1 MWRFLILIFL
11 TIVLTGC
18 SMITIDD
25 APLED
30 NVENDQALHLEKQ
43 NNETEEVVTDEFEEK
58 KEQSKLQ
65 ELFEA
70 VFQLNRAPNKNE
82 DAEPIQYIA
91 FGDSLTRGIGDET
104 KMYGYSGRL
113 AEKLERWPAITEVE
127 LDNRGK
133 NGRRSDQLLAL
144 LQKGHYDEELPQVDF
159 MTMTLGGNDVMK
171 VVKSDLFSLKKE
183 MFDKELMN
191 FSQRY
196 RDIIAEIR
204 ARNSEAPILLIG
216 FYNPFSII
224 TDEYT
229 PFEAI
234 VNEWNDTIQQIATDD
249 SNACFVPISDLFVT
263 NAGMVYHTDFFHP
276 SASGYEQM
284 TERII
289 EYMKLCDIEEMS
301 EGRIGIE
308 E

>member
-1 MWRFLILIFL
+1 MWRFLTLTFL
-11 TIVLTGC
+11 TISLAGC
-18 SMITIDD
+18 SMITIDE
-25 APLED
+25 APPED
-30 NVENDQALHLEKQ
+30 HVENNRALQLEQQ
-43 NNETEEVVTDEFEEK
+43 NNETTGEFGEK
-58 KEQSKLQ
+58 KEQSKIQ
-65 ELFEA
+65 ELFET
-70 VFQLNRAPNKNE
+70 VFQLNRAPAKYE
-82 DAEPIQYIA
+82 DAQPIQYIA

-133 NGRRSDQLLAL
+133 NGRRSDQLLTL
-144 LQKGHYDEELPQVDF
+144 LQKGHYDEELPQADF

-183 MFDKELMN
+183 MFDKELMH
-191 FSQRY
+191 FAQRY

-204 ARNSEAPILLIG
+204 KRNSEAPILLIG

-229 PFEAI
+229 PFETI
-234 VNEWNDTIQQIATDD
+234 VNEWNDTIKQISTDD
-249 SNACFVPISDLFVT
+249 INACFVPISDLFVT

>member
-1 MWRFLILIFL
+1 MWRFLTLIFL
-11 TIVLTGC
+11 TISLAGC
-18 SMITIDD
+18 SMITIDE
-25 APLED
+25 APPEDHAENNRALQLEQQ
-30 NVENDQALHLEKQ
+30 ND
-43 NNETEEVVTDEFEEK
+43 ETTDEFEGK
-58 KEQSKLQ
+58 KEQSKIQ
-65 ELFEA
+65 ELFET
-70 VFQLNRAPNKNE
+70 VFQLNRAPAKYE

-91 FGDSLTRGIGDET
+91 FGDSLTRGIGDEK

-133 NGRRSDQLLAL
+133 NGRRSDQLLTL
-144 LQKGHYDEELPQVDF
+144 LQKGHYDEELPQADF

-183 MFDKELMN
+183 MFDKELMH
-191 FSQRY
+191 FAQRY

-204 ARNSEAPILLIG
+204 IRNSEAPILLIG

-229 PFEAI
+229 PFETI

>member
-1 MWRFLILIFL
+1 MWRFLILTVL
-11 TIVLTGC
+11 TIILVGC

-25 APLED
+25 APPEEK
-30 NVENDQALHLEKQ
+30 VENDSEFHFEPQ
-43 NNETEEVVTDEFEEK
+43 NKETTDELIDEIKEEK
-58 KEQSKLQ
+58 EQNKLQ
-65 ELFEA
+65 AIFEA

-82 DAEPIQYIA
+82 DAEPIQYMA

-144 LQKGHYDEELPQVDF
+144 LQKGHYDEELPEADF

-183 MFDKELMN
+183 MFDKELIN
-191 FSQRY
+191 FTQRY

-229 PFEAI
+229 PFETI
-234 VNEWNDTIQQIATDD
+234 VNEWNDTIQQIALDD
-249 SNACFVPISDLFVT
+249 INACFVPISDLFVT

-276 SASGYEQM
+276 SASGYDQM

>member
-1 MWRFLILIFL
+1 MWRFLILTFL
-11 TIVLTGC
+11 TTVLAGC

-25 APLED
+25 TPPEN
-30 NVENDQALHLEKQ
+30 NVENDRAFHLEQQDDK
-43 NNETEEVVTDEFEEK
+43 TEGEFEEN

-65 ELFEA
+65 EFIEV
-70 VFQLNRAPNKNE
+70 VFQLNRAMNKNE
-82 DAEPIQYIA
+82 DAESVQYIA

-113 AEKLERWPAITEVE
+113 AEILERWPAITEVE

-144 LQKGHYDEELPQVDF
+144 LQKGHYDEELPQADF
-159 MTMTLGGNDVMK
+159 MTITLGGNDVMK

-183 MFDKELMN
+183 MFDKELMY
-191 FSQRY
+191 FAQRY
-196 RDIIAEIR
+196 RNIIAEIR
-204 ARNSEAPILLIG
+204 TRNSEAPILLIG

-229 PFEAI
+229 PFETI
-234 VNEWNDTIQQIATDD
+234 VNEWNDTIQQIAIDD
-249 SNACFVPISDLFVT
+249 VNACFVPISDLFVT
-263 NAGMVYHTDFFHP
+263 NKGMVYHTDFFHP

>member
-1 MWRFLILIFL
+1 MWRFLILAVL
-11 TIVLTGC
+11 TIVLVGC

-25 APLED
+25 APPED
-30 NVENDQALHLEKQ
+30 NVENERVFHFEPQ
-43 NNETEEVVTDEFEEK
+43 NKATKDEVTDETKENQ
-58 KEQSKLQ
+58 EQSKLQ

-70 VFQLNRAPNKNE
+70 VFQLNNAPDKND
-82 DAEPIQYIA
+82 DAEPIQYMA
-91 FGDSLTRGIGDET
+91 LGDSLTRGIGDEKKT
-104 KMYGYSGRL
+104 YGYSGRL

-144 LQKGHYDEELPQVDF
+144 LQKGHYDEELPEADF

-183 MFDKELMN
+183 MFDKELVH
-191 FSQRY
+191 FTQRY

-204 ARNSEAPILLIG
+204 LRNSEAPIMLIG

-229 PFEAI
+229 PFETI
-234 VNEWNDTIQQIATDD
+234 VNEWNDTIQQIAIDD
-249 SNACFVPISDLFVT
+249 INACFVPISDLFVT

>member
-1 MWRFLILIFL
+1 MWRFLTLTFL
-11 TIVLTGC
+11 TIGLAGS

-25 APLED
+25 ASPEDPVEKDHALQLE
-30 NVENDQALHLEKQ
+30 QQ
-43 NNETEEVVTDEFEEK
+43 NNETADEVDEK
-58 KEQSKLQ
+58 KEQNKIQ
-65 ELFEA
+65 ALFET
-70 VFQLNRAPNKNE
+70 VFQLNRAPAKYE

-91 FGDSLTRGIGDET
+91 FGDSLTRGIGDEI

-113 AEKLERWPAITEVE
+113 AQKLERWPAITEVE

-133 NGRRSDQLLAL
+133 NGRRSEQLLAL
-144 LQKGHYDEELPQVDF
+144 LQKGHYDEELPQADF

-183 MFDKELMN
+183 MFDKELGH
-191 FSQRY
+191 FAQRY

-204 ARNSEAPILLIG
+204 IRNSEAPILLIG
-216 FYNPFSII
+216 YYNPFSII

-229 PFEAI
+229 PFETI
-234 VNEWNDTIQQIATDD
+234 VNEWNDTIKQIATDD
-249 SNACFVPISDLFVT
+249 MNACFVPINDLFVT

-289 EYMKLCDIEEMS
+289 EYMELCDIEEMS

>member
-1 MWRFLILIFL
+1 MWRFLTLIFL
-11 TIVLTGC
+11 TISLAGC
-18 SMITIDD
+18 SMITIDE
-25 APLED
+25 APPEDHAENNRALQLEQQ
-30 NVENDQALHLEKQ
+30 ND
-43 NNETEEVVTDEFEEK
+43 ETTDEFEGK
-58 KEQSKLQ
+58 KEQSKIQ
-65 ELFEA
+65 ELFET
-70 VFQLNRAPNKNE
+70 VFQLNRAPAKYE

-91 FGDSLTRGIGDET
+91 FGDSLTRGIGDEK

-133 NGRRSDQLLAL
+133 NGRRSDQLLTL
-144 LQKGHYDEELPQVDF
+144 LQKGHYDEELPQADF

-183 MFDKELMN
+183 MFDKELMH
-191 FSQRY
+191 FAQRY

-204 ARNSEAPILLIG
+204 IRNSEAPILLIG

-229 PFEAI
+229 PFETI
-234 VNEWNDTIQQIATDD
+234 VNEWNDTIKQIAIDD
-249 SNACFVPISDLFVT
+249 QNACFVPINDLFVT

-276 SASGYEQM
+276 SASGYERM

>member
-1 MWRFLILIFL
+1 MWRFLILTFL
-11 TIVLTGC
+11 TFIIAGC
-18 SMITIDD
+18 SMITIDEEP
-25 APLED
+25 AED
-30 NVENDQALHLEKQ
+30 NRENKRAVYLEQQ
-43 NNETEEVVTDEFEEK
+43 NDAIEGEFEEK
-58 KEQSKLQ
+58 NEKSKIQDFL
-65 ELFEA
+65 EA
-70 VFQLNRAPNKNE
+70 VFQLNRAPAKHE
-82 DAEPIQYIA
+82 DAEPVQYIA

-113 AEKLERWPAITEVE
+113 AETIERWPAVKEVA

-144 LQKGHYDEELPQVDF
+144 LQKGHYDEELSQADF

-183 MFDKELMN
+183 MFDKELMH

-204 ARNSEAPILLIG
+204 VRNSEAPILLIG

-229 PFEAI
+229 PFETI
-234 VNEWNDTIQQIATDD
+234 VNEWNDTIKQIADD
-249 SNACFVPISDLFVT
+249 DLNACFVPISDLFLT

-289 EYMKLCDIEEMS
+289 EYMKLCDIEQMS
-301 EGRIGIE
+301 KGRIGIE